1 MNKEKLSLIE
11 KKIIDTKKREVYKEV
26 TDLAMGIRE
35 KKHNIITSVKL
46 MGCDK
51 TEALLN
57 SILVESILND
67 KLQNFNEVYWHK
79 EVEDALLDNGINEIL
94 DKQ

>member
-11 KKIIDTKKREVYKEV
+11 KKIIDTKKRELYKEV
-26 TDLAMGIRE
+26 TDLALDIRE
-35 KKHNIITSVKL
+35 KKQDIITKVKL

-67 KLQNFNEVYWHK
+67 NLQRFNDVYWHK
-79 EVEDALLDNGINEIL
+79 EVENALLDNGINEIL

>member
-11 KKIIDTKKREVYKEV
+11 KKIIDTKKRELYKEV
-26 TDLAMGIRE
+26 NDLAMDIRE
-35 KKHNIITSVKL
+35 KKHNIIISVKL

-67 KLQNFNEVYWHK
+67 NMQRFNEVYWYK

>member
-1 MNKEKLSLIE
+1 
-11 KKIIDTKKREVYKEV
+11 
-26 TDLAMGIRE
+26 
-35 KKHNIITSVKL
+35 

-51 TEALLN
+51 TEELLN

-67 KLQNFNEVYWHK
+67 NMQRFNEVYWHK